1 MGPLEI
7 SGTSS
12 AGAQGKT
19 PSCAAD
25 SRGAGE
31 RTGPAVPAEAQ
42 QPALPAHIPTNAGEA
57 PAAHRTGGGVRSLG
71 KYLLGGKLPARR
83 AVLSRRVMGTLQRR
97 LVHGAVLGQVLC
109 SLRTAC
115 SLLQHFSWMANHP
128 QHLPGLPGELSQ
140 MPARR
145 GARPHVS
152 QLLALLH
159 EPSAPLC
166 ACFPHPH
173 HQPRCFGHR
182 IFSLHLFC
190 SSFHC
195 ISATS
200 VDARRFLTAPALLL
214 RRRLTAAL
222 GCIGGSGRKGCANPH
237 FPRLTWE
244 LRRWE
249 HVDGGRQESSTSQSS
264 RRFDALSN
272 SQDSLPD

>member
-200 VDARRFLTAPALLL
+200 VDARRFFNSTG
-214 RRRLTAAL
+214 TAAAPKIDSCIRLHWGLWEEGMCKPSFSQAHL
-222 GCIGGSGRKGCANPH
+222 GTEKMGA
-237 FPRLTWE
+237 
-244 LRRWE
+244 RRWRATGIE
-249 HVDGGRQESSTSQSS
+249 YVPKLE
-264 RRFDALSN
+264 AI
-272 SQDSLPD
+272 

>member
-25 SRGAGE
+25 SRGVGE

-42 QPALPAHIPTNAGEA
+42 QPALPTHIPTNAGEA
-57 PAAHRTGGGVRSLG
+57 RPCPNTPAAHGTGGGQELG
-71 KYLLGGKLPARR
+71 KILTGGQTPSPQSSPEPPCDGNPAMLPGAWCR
-83 AVLSRRVMGTLQRR
+83 AGPE
-97 LVHGAVLGQVLC
+97 AFC

-115 SLLQHFSWMANHP
+115 SLLQHFSWLANHP
-128 QHLPGLPGELSQ
+128 QHLPGPPGELSQ

-166 ACFPHPH
+166 TCFPHPR
-173 HQPRCFGHR
+173 HQPRCFGQG

-195 ISATS
+195 IGATS

-214 RRRLTAAL
+214 R
-222 GCIGGSGRKGCANPH
+222 
-237 FPRLTWE
+237 
-244 LRRWE
+244 
-249 HVDGGRQESSTSQSS
+249 
-264 RRFDALSN
+264 
-272 SQDSLPD
+272 

>member
-25 SRGAGE
+25 SRGAGRE
-31 RTGPAVPAEAQ
+31 QGRRCQRRRSSQPSPLTSPQMLARHDPAPTHQ
-42 QPALPAHIPTNAGEA
+42 QP
-57 PAAHRTGGGVRSLG
+57 TGLGGVRSLG

-83 AVLSRRVMGTLQRR
+83 AVLSHRAMGTLQRR

-115 SLLQHFSWMANHP
+115 SLLQHFSWLANHP
-128 QHLPGLPGELSQ
+128 QHLPGPPGELSQ

-152 QLLALLH
+152 KLLALLH

-166 ACFPHPH
+166 TCFPHPR
-173 HQPRCFGHR
+173 HQPRCFGQG
-182 IFSLHLFC
+182 IFSLHL
-190 SSFHC
+190 
-195 ISATS
+195 IL
-200 VDARRFLTAPALLL
+200 FL
-214 RRRLTAAL
+214 
-222 GCIGGSGRKGCANPH
+222 
-237 FPRLTWE
+237 FPL
-244 LRRWE
+244 
-249 HVDGGRQESSTSQSS
+249 
-264 RRFDALSN
+264 
-272 SQDSLPD
+272 

>member
-57 PAAHRTGGGVRSLG
+57 RPCPNTPAAHGNWGVRSLG

-83 AVLSRRVMGTLQRR
+83 AVLSHRAMGTLQCR

-115 SLLQHFSWMANHP
+115 SLLQHFSWLANHP
-128 QHLPGLPGELSQ
+128 QHLPGPPGELSQ

-166 ACFPHPH
+166 TCFPHPR
-173 HQPRCFGHR
+173 HQPRCFGQG

-195 ISATS
+195 IGATS

-214 RRRLTAAL
+214 R
-222 GCIGGSGRKGCANPH
+222 
-237 FPRLTWE
+237 
-244 LRRWE
+244 
-249 HVDGGRQESSTSQSS
+249 
-264 RRFDALSN
+264 
-272 SQDSLPD
+272 